1 MTADDAILMPPDPS
15 VSVPAP
21 VTPMSDKALA
31 TPMPPHELEVPRV
44 RPAPSEVLAQV
55 ATSPEPGAVPP
66 QLAPAVRSV
75 PVAAL
80 VIDAACELLTMANMA
95 SARGGDTE
103 WAKVVRDGEWSHCVV
118 ISNQ

>member
-1 MTADDAILMPPDPS
+1 MLMPSEPI

-21 VTPMSDKALA
+21 VTSMADKALA
-31 TPMPPHELEVPRV
+31 TLMPLHELEVAKV

-80 VIDAACELLTMANMA
+80 VMGAACELVTMAKA
-95 SARGGDTE
+95 AIARAATRGDR
-103 WAKVVRDGEWSHCVV
+103 K
-118 ISNQ
+118 